1 MRQLFIFII
10 ALFSLTAK
18 ASIKFGDYFYNRTLR
33 IDYFHTG
40 AYHEDSYSIDELRSE
55 PFWGGSHVNLV
66 DTMNYGTYLVKVFSM
81 PGNTL
86 IYSRGYCTLFAEWQT
101 TAEAKTTR
109 KSFSETV
116 VIPYPKK
123 EVRVEFYTRDDKGT
137 FQKKFE
143 YPVKVQSCFISP
155 EKRMPYPVFDAYIS
169 GDPSTNV
176 DIVILPEG
184 YTELEMGSFIDDCK
198 RFASELFSFLPYS
211 ENKDKF
217 NIRAVLAPS
226 PESGTD
232 IPADSTWRRTLMN
245 SNFYTFDSERYLM
258 TTDNKHVRDLAAN
271 APYDQIYILANSS
284 KYGGG
289 SIFNDYSVS
298 VNSNAKAA
306 KIFIHEFGHGF
317 AGLGDEYYTPGS
329 TSYNDF
335 YPLDVEPWEPNL
347 TTLVDFSK
355 KWKDL
360 LDKKTPVPTPDDPKL
375 YGKPGV
381 FEGGGY
387 VTKGVYRPA
396 HDCLMNTFKG
406 DIFCPACERG
416 ILKMI
421 DFYTKQEK

>member
-1 MRQLFIFII
+1 MRQLLIFIL
-10 ALFSLTAK
+10 AFYSFAARASVNFS
-18 ASIKFGDYFYNRTLR
+18 DYFHNRTLR
-33 IDYFHTG
+33 IDYYHTG
-40 AYHEDSYSIDELRSE
+40 AYREDSYSIDEVRSE
-55 PFWGGSHVNLV
+55 HYWGGSQVNLI
-66 DTMNYGTYLVKVFSM
+66 DTMGYGNYMVKVFSV
-81 PGNTL
+81 PENTL
-86 IYSRGYCTLFAEWQT
+86 IYSRGYSTLFAEWQT

-123 EVRVEFYTRDDKGT
+123 DVRVEFYSRDGKGI
-137 FQKKFE
+137 FQRKFA
-143 YPVKVQSCFISP
+143 YAMKAGSYFISP
-155 EKRMPYPVFDAYIS
+155 KQRMPYPVFDTYIS
-169 GDPSTNV
+169 GDASTKV
-176 DIVILPEG
+176 DIVLLPEG
-184 YTELEMGSFIDDCK
+184 YTEMEMGRFISDC
-198 RFASELFSFLPYS
+198 RQFAEDLFSFLPYS

-232 IPADSTWRRTLMN
+232 IPADSVWRRTLMN

-271 APYDQIYILANSS
+271 APCDQIYILTNSP

-289 SIFNDYSVS
+289 AIFNDYSIS
-298 VNSNAKAA
+298 VNSNAMAA

-317 AGLGDEYYTPGS
+317 AGLGDEYYSPGS

-347 TTLVDFSK
+347 TTLVDFSR

-360 LDKKTPVPTPDDPKL
+360 LDKKTPIPTTDELKYYDKL
-375 YGKPGV
+375 GV

-387 VTKGVYRPA
+387 VNKGVYRPA
-396 HDCLMNTFKG
+396 HDCLMNSFKG
-406 DIFCPACERG
+406 DKFCPACERG
-416 ILKMI
+416 IRKMI
-421 DFYTKQEK
+421 DFYTK

>member
-1 MRQLFIFII
+1 MRQLLILFIAFYSF
-10 ALFSLTAK
+10 AAQASVNFS
-18 ASIKFGDYFYNRTLR
+18 DYFCNRTLR

-40 AYHEDSYSIDELRSE
+40 AYLEDSYSIDELRSE
-55 PFWGGSHVNLV
+55 SYWGGSHVNMI
-66 DTMNYGTYLVKVFSM
+66 DTMNYGNYLVKVFAVPENM
-81 PGNTL
+81 L
-86 IYSRGYCTLFAEWQT
+86 IYSRGYSTLFAEWQT
-101 TAEAKTTR
+101 TTEAKITR

-123 EVRVEFYTRDDKGT
+123 DVRVEFYTRDGKGA

-143 YPVKVQSCFISP
+143 YTVKVGSYFISP

-169 GDPSTNV
+169 GSPSTKV
-176 DIVILPEG
+176 DIVLLPEG
-184 YTELEMGSFIDDCK
+184 YTELEMGRFISDCQH
-198 RFASELFSFLPYS
+198 FAEELFSFLPYS

-232 IPADSTWRRTLMN
+232 IPADSVWRRTLIN
-245 SNFYTFDSERYLM
+245 SSYYTFDSERYLM
-258 TTDNKHVRDLAAN
+258 TTDNKHLRDLAAN
-271 APYDQIYILANSS
+271 APYDQIYILTNST

-289 SIFNDYSVS
+289 AIFNYYSIS
-298 VNSNAKAA
+298 VNSNALAA

-317 AGLGDEYYTPGS
+317 AGLGDEYYNSS

-347 TTLVDFSK
+347 TTMVDFDR

-360 LDKKTPVPTPDDPKL
+360 LDKKTPVPTPEDPK
-375 YGKPGV
+375 YHNKSGV

-387 VTKGVYRPA
+387 VDKGVYRPA
-396 HDCLMNTFKG
+396 HDCLMNSFKG
-406 DIFCPACERG
+406 DKFCPACQRG
-416 ILKMI
+416 IRKMI
-421 DFYTKQEK
+421 DFYTK

>member
-1 MRQLFIFII
+1 MRQLLILFIAIYSF
-10 ALFSLTAK
+10 TAE
-18 ASIKFGDYFYNRTLR
+18 ASVNFNDYFYNRTLR

-55 PFWGGSHVNLV
+55 PFWGGSQVYLI
-66 DTMNYGTYLVKVFSM
+66 DTMNYGTYLVKVISV
-81 PGNTL
+81 PENIL
-86 IYSRGYCTLFAEWQT
+86 IYSRGYCTLFSEWQT
-101 TAEAKTTR
+101 TDEAKLTR

-123 EVRVEFYTRDDKGT
+123 DVRVEFYTRDTKGI

-143 YPVKVQSCFISP
+143 YLVKSGSYFISF
-155 EKRMPYPVFDAYIS
+155 EKQMPYPVFDAHIS
-169 GDPSTNV
+169 GDPSAKV
-176 DIVILPEG
+176 DIVLLPEG
-184 YTELEMGSFIDDCK
+184 YTELEMGQFITDCQ
-198 RFASELFSFLPYS
+198 RFAEQLFSFHPYS
-211 ENKDKF
+211 EYKDKF

-232 IPADSTWRRTLMN
+232 IPGDSIWRRTLMN

-258 TTDNKHVRDLAAN
+258 TTDTKHVRDLAAN
-271 APYDQIYILANSS
+271 APYDQIYILANSP

-289 SIFNDYSVS
+289 AIFNDYSIS
-298 VNSNAKAA
+298 VNSNAMAA

-335 YPLDVEPWEPNL
+335 YPLNIEPWEPNL
-347 TTLVDFSK
+347 TTMVDFDR

-360 LDKKTPVPTPDDPKL
+360 LDKKTPVPTPDEQKYYD
-375 YGKPGV
+375 KPGV

-387 VTKGVYRPA
+387 VTKGVFRSA
-396 HDCLMNTFKG
+396 HDCLMITFKG
-406 DIFCPACERG
+406 DKFCPACERG
-416 ILKMI
+416 IRKMI
-421 DFYTKQEK
+421 DFYTK